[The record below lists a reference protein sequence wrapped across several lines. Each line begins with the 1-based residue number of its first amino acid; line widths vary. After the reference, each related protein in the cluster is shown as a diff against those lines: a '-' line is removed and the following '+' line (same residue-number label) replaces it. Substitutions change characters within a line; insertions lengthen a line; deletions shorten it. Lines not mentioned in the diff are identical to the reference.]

1 MSIILHH
8 LNASRSFRIL
18 WLLEEIN
25 QPYELK
31 SYFRDKATN
40 LAPQELK
47 NIHPLGKSP
56 VIELSEKVIAESGAI
71 VEILIEKFAPQL
83 APAKDSDSYLD
94 YLQWIHFSES
104 SAMVPYLLNIFNS
117 IELKNGTQLKFLDQY
132 AYAELDKVFSY
143 LDQQLAGKKFLV
155 DNCLTGADFMI
166 GFVVYGLINSLN
178 IRSKY
183 LNIEQ
188 YVESLK
194 SLESWQRAMMIEQN
208 LHQQINEID
217 LGKES

>member
-31 SYFRDKATN
+31 SYFRDKTTN

-56 VIELSEKVIAESGAI
+56 VIELDGKVIAESGAI

-83 APAKDSDSYLD
+83 MPAKDSDSYLD

-117 IELKNGTQLKFLDQY
+117 VELKNGTQLKFLDQY
-132 AYAELDKVFSY
+132 AHAELDKVFSY
-143 LDQQLAGKKFLV
+143 LDQQLVGKKFLV

-188 YVESLK
+188 YVKSLEN
-194 SLESWQRAMMIEQN
+194 LESWQKAMSIEKN
-208 LHQQINEID
+208 LPHQINA
-217 LGKES
+217 

>member
-31 SYFRDKATN
+31 SYFRDKTTN

-56 VIELSEKVIAESGAI
+56 VIELNGKVIAESGAI

-83 APAKDSDSYLD
+83 MPAKDSDSYLD

-132 AYAELDKVFSY
+132 AHAELDKVFSY
-143 LDQQLAGKKFLV
+143 LDQQLLGKKFLV
-155 DNCLTGADFMI
+155 GNSLTGADFMI

-188 YVESLK
+188 YVKSLE
-194 SLESWQRAMMIEQN
+194 SLESWQKAMSIEQN
-208 LHQQINEID
+208 LHH
-217 LGKES
+217 

>member
-18 WLLEEIN
+18 WLLEGIN

-31 SYFRDKATN
+31 TYFRDKTTN

-56 VIELSEKVIAESGAI
+56 VIELNGKVIAESGAI

-83 APAKDSDSYLD
+83 MPAKDSDSYLD

-132 AYAELDKVFSY
+132 AHAELDKVFSY
-143 LDQQLAGKKFLV
+143 LDQQLVGKKFLV
-155 DNCLTGADFMI
+155 GDCLTGADFMI

-188 YVESLK
+188 YVKGLE
-194 SLESWQRAMMIEQN
+194 SLESWQKAMSIEQN
-208 LHQQINEID
+208 LHHQTNA
-217 LGKES
+217 

>member
-31 SYFRDKATN
+31 SYFRDKTTN

-56 VIELSEKVIAESGAI
+56 VIELNGKVIAESGAI

-83 APAKDSDSYLD
+83 MPAKDSDSYLD
-94 YLQWIHFSES
+94 YLQWVHFSES

-132 AYAELDKVFSY
+132 AQTELDKVFSY
-143 LDQQLAGKKFLV
+143 LDQQLVGKKFLV
-155 DNCLTGADFMI
+155 GNCLTGADFMI

-188 YVESLK
+188 YVKGLEN
-194 SLESWQRAMMIEQN
+194 LESWQKAMSIEQN
-208 LHQQINEID
+208 LHHQTHV
-217 LGKES
+217 

>member
-31 SYFRDKATN
+31 SYFRDKTTN

-56 VIELSEKVIAESGAI
+56 VIELDGKVIAESGAI

-83 APAKDSDSYLD
+83 MPAKNSDSYLD
-94 YLQWIHFSES
+94 YLQWVHFSES

-117 IELKNGTQLKFLDQY
+117 VELKNGTQLKFLDQY
-132 AYAELDKVFSY
+132 AHAELDKVFSY
-143 LDQQLAGKKFLV
+143 LDQQLVGKKFLV

-183 LNIEQ
+183 LNIEH
-188 YVESLK
+188 YVKSLE
-194 SLESWQRAMMIEQN
+194 SLESWQKAMSIEQN
-208 LHQQINEID
+208 LHQQTNA
-217 LGKES
+217 

>member
-31 SYFRDKATN
+31 SYFRDKTTN

-56 VIELSEKVIAESGAI
+56 VIELNGKVIAESGAI
-71 VEILIEKFAPQL
+71 IEILIEKFAPQL
-83 APAKDSDSYLD
+83 MPAKDSDSYLD

-117 IELKNGTQLKFLDQY
+117 IEVKNGTQLKFLDQY
-132 AYAELDKVFSY
+132 AHAELDKVFSY
-143 LDQQLAGKKFLV
+143 LDQQLVGKKFLV
-155 DNCLTGADFMI
+155 GNSLTGADFMI

-188 YVESLK
+188 YVKGLEN
-194 SLESWQRAMMIEQN
+194 LESWQKAMSIEQN
-208 LHQQINEID
+208 LRH
-217 LGKES
+217 

>member
-31 SYFRDKATN
+31 SYFRDKTTN

-56 VIELSEKVIAESGAI
+56 VIELNGKVIVESGAI

-83 APAKDSDSYLD
+83 MPAKDSDSYLD
-94 YLQWIHFSES
+94 YLQWVHFSES

-132 AYAELDKVFSY
+132 AHTELDKVFSY
-143 LDQQLAGKKFLV
+143 LDQQLVGKKFLV
-155 DNCLTGADFMI
+155 GDCLTGADFMI

-178 IRSKY
+178 IRSEY

-188 YVESLK
+188 YVKSLEN
-194 SLESWQRAMMIEQN
+194 LESWQKAMSIEQN
-208 LHQQINEID
+208 LHHQTNA
-217 LGKES
+217 

>member
-31 SYFRDKATN
+31 SYFRDKTTN

-56 VIELSEKVIAESGAI
+56 VIELNGKVIAESGAI
-71 VEILIEKFAPQL
+71 VEILIEKFALQL
-83 APAKDSDSYLD
+83 MPAKDSDSYLD

-117 IELKNGTQLKFLDQY
+117 VELKNGTQLKFLDQY
-132 AYAELDKVFSY
+132 AHAELDKVFSY
-143 LDQQLAGKKFLV
+143 LDQQLVGKKFLV

-188 YVESLK
+188 YVKSLE
-194 SLESWQRAMMIEQN
+194 SLESWQKAMSIEQN
-208 LHQQINEID
+208 LHHRINA
-217 LGKES
+217 

>member
-31 SYFRDKATN
+31 SYFRDKTTN

-56 VIELSEKVIAESGAI
+56 VIELDGKVIAESGAI

-83 APAKDSDSYLD
+83 MPAKNSDSYLD
-94 YLQWIHFSES
+94 YLQWVHFSES

-117 IELKNGTQLKFLDQY
+117 VELKNGTQLKFLDQY
-132 AYAELDKVFSY
+132 AHAELDKVFSY
-143 LDQQLAGKKFLV
+143 LDQQLVGKKFLV

-183 LNIEQ
+183 LNIEL
-188 YVESLK
+188 YVKSLEN
-194 SLESWQRAMMIEQN
+194 LESWQKAMSIEQN
-208 LHQQINEID
+208 LHQQTNA
-217 LGKES
+217 

>member
-31 SYFRDKATN
+31 SYFRDKTTN

-56 VIELSEKVIAESGAI
+56 VIELDGKVIAESGAI

-83 APAKDSDSYLD
+83 MPAKDSDSYLD
-94 YLQWIHFSES
+94 YLQWVHFSES

-132 AYAELDKVFSY
+132 AHAELDKVFSY
-143 LDQQLAGKKFLV
+143 LDQQLVGKKFLV

-188 YVESLK
+188 YVKSLEN
-194 SLESWQRAMMIEQN
+194 LESWQKAMSIEQN
-208 LHQQINEID
+208 LHQQTNA
-217 LGKES
+217 

>member
-31 SYFRDKATN
+31 SYFRDKTTN

-56 VIELSEKVIAESGAI
+56 VIELNGKVIAESGAI

-83 APAKDSDSYLD
+83 MPAKDSDSYLD

-132 AYAELDKVFSY
+132 AHTELDKVFSY
-143 LDQQLAGKKFLV
+143 LDQQLVGKKFLV
-155 DNCLTGADFMI
+155 DNSLTGADFMI

-188 YVESLK
+188 YVKGLEN
-194 SLESWQRAMMIEQN
+194 LESWKKAMSIEQN
-208 LHQQINEID
+208 LHQQINA
-217 LGKES
+217 

>member
-56 VIELSEKVIAESGAI
+56 VIELNGKVIVESGAI

-83 APAKDSDSYLD
+83 MPAKDSDSYLD
-94 YLQWIHFSES
+94 YLQWVHFSES

-132 AYAELDKVFSY
+132 AQTELDKVFSY
-143 LDQQLAGKKFLV
+143 LDQQLVGKRFLV
-155 DNCLTGADFMI
+155 GDNLTGADFMI

-188 YVESLK
+188 YVKGLEN
-194 SLESWQRAMMIEQN
+194 LESWQKAMSIEQN
-208 LHQQINEID
+208 LHQHTNA
-217 LGKES
+217 

>member
-31 SYFRDKATN
+31 GYFRDKTTN

-56 VIELSEKVIAESGAI
+56 VIELDGKVIAESGAI

-83 APAKDSDSYLD
+83 MPAKNSDSYLD

-117 IELKNGTQLKFLDQY
+117 VELKNGTQLKFLDQY
-132 AYAELDKVFSY
+132 AHAELDKVFSY
-143 LDQQLAGKKFLV
+143 LDQQLVGKKFLV

-183 LNIEQ
+183 LNIEH
-188 YVESLK
+188 YVK
-194 SLESWQRAMMIEQN
+194 SLESLESWKKAMSIEQN
-208 LHQQINEID
+208 LPQQTNA
-217 LGKES
+217 

>member
-31 SYFRDKATN
+31 SYFRDKTTN

-56 VIELSEKVIAESGAI
+56 VIELNGKVIAESGAI
-71 VEILIEKFAPQL
+71 VEMLIEKFAPQL
-83 APAKDSDSYLD
+83 MPAKDSDSYVD
-94 YLQWIHFSES
+94 YLQWVHFSES

-117 IELKNGTQLKFLDQY
+117 IELKSGTQLKFLDQY
-132 AYAELDKVFSY
+132 AHAEFDKVFSY
-143 LDQQLAGKKFLV
+143 LDQQLVGKKFLV

-188 YVESLK
+188 YVK
-194 SLESWQRAMMIEQN
+194 SLENLESWKKAMSIEQN
-208 LHQQINEID
+208 LHHRINA
-217 LGKES
+217 

>member
-31 SYFRDKATN
+31 SYFRDKTTN

-56 VIELSEKVIAESGAI
+56 VIELNGKVIVESGAI

-83 APAKDSDSYLD
+83 MPVKDSDSYLD
-94 YLQWIHFSES
+94 YLQWVHFSES

-132 AYAELDKVFSY
+132 AQTELDKVFSY
-143 LDQQLAGKKFLV
+143 LDQQLVGKKFLV
-155 DNCLTGADFMI
+155 GDCLTGADFMI

-188 YVESLK
+188 YVKGLEN
-194 SLESWQRAMMIEQN
+194 LESWQKAMSIEQN
-208 LHQQINEID
+208 LHHQTNA
-217 LGKES
+217 

>member
-31 SYFRDKATN
+31 SYFRDKTTN

-56 VIELSEKVIAESGAI
+56 VIELDGKVIAESGAI

-83 APAKDSDSYLD
+83 MPAKDSDSYLD

-117 IELKNGTQLKFLDQY
+117 VELKNGTQLKFLDQY
-132 AYAELDKVFSY
+132 AHAELDKVFSY
-143 LDQQLAGKKFLV
+143 LDQQLVGKKFLV

-188 YVESLK
+188 YVKSLE
-194 SLESWQRAMMIEQN
+194 SLESWQKAMSIEQN
-208 LHQQINEID
+208 LHQQTNA
-217 LGKES
+217 

>member
-56 VIELSEKVIAESGAI
+56 VIELNGKVIAESGAI

-83 APAKDSDSYLD
+83 MPAKDSDSYLD
-94 YLQWIHFSES
+94 YLQWVHFSES

-132 AYAELDKVFSY
+132 AHTELDKVFSY
-143 LDQQLAGKKFLV
+143 LDQQLVGKKFLV
-155 DNCLTGADFMI
+155 GNSLTGADFMI

-188 YVESLK
+188 YVKSLEN
-194 SLESWQRAMMIEQN
+194 LESWQKAMSIEQN
-208 LHQQINEID
+208 LHHQTNA
-217 LGKES
+217 

>member
-31 SYFRDKATN
+31 SYFRDKTTN

-56 VIELSEKVIAESGAI
+56 VIELNGKVIAESGAI

-83 APAKDSDSYLD
+83 MPAKDTDSYLD
-94 YLQWIHFSES
+94 YLQWVHFSES

-132 AYAELDKVFSY
+132 AHTELDKVFSY
-143 LDQQLAGKKFLV
+143 LDQQLVGKKFLV
-155 DNCLTGADFMI
+155 GDCLTGADFMI

-188 YVESLK
+188 YVKSLEN
-194 SLESWQRAMMIEQN
+194 LESWQKAMSIEQN
-208 LHQQINEID
+208 LHHQTNA
-217 LGKES
+217 

>member
-18 WLLEEIN
+18 WLLEEIK

-31 SYFRDKATN
+31 SYFRDKTTN

-56 VIELSEKVIAESGAI
+56 VIELDGKVIAESGAI

-83 APAKDSDSYLD
+83 MPAKDSDSYLD

-132 AYAELDKVFSY
+132 AHAELDKVFSY
-143 LDQQLAGKKFLV
+143 LDQQLVGKKFLV

-188 YVESLK
+188 YVKSLE
-194 SLESWQRAMMIEQN
+194 SLESWQKAMSIEKN
-208 LHQQINEID
+208 LPHQINA
-217 LGKES
+217 

>member
-31 SYFRDKATN
+31 CYFRDKTTN

-56 VIELSEKVIAESGAI
+56 VIELNGKVITESGAI

-83 APAKDSDSYLD
+83 MPAKDSDSYLD

-132 AYAELDKVFSY
+132 AHAELDKVFSY
-143 LDQQLAGKKFLV
+143 LDQQLVGKKFLV
-155 DNCLTGADFMI
+155 GNSLTGADFMI

-188 YVESLK
+188 YVKSLE
-194 SLESWQRAMMIEQN
+194 SLESWQKAMSIEQN
-208 LHQQINEID
+208 LHH
-217 LGKES
+217 

>member
-31 SYFRDKATN
+31 SYFRDKTTN

-56 VIELSEKVIAESGAI
+56 VIELNGKVIAESGAI

-83 APAKDSDSYLD
+83 MPTKDSDSYLD
-94 YLQWIHFSES
+94 YLQWVHFSES

-132 AYAELDKVFSY
+132 AQTELDKVFSY
-143 LDQQLAGKKFLV
+143 LDQQLVGKKFLV
-155 DNCLTGADFMI
+155 GDYLTGADFMI

-188 YVESLK
+188 YVKGLEN
-194 SLESWQRAMMIEQN
+194 LESWKKAMSIEHN
-208 LHQQINEID
+208 LHQHTNA
-217 LGKES
+217 

>member
-31 SYFRDKATN
+31 SYFRDKTTN

-56 VIELSEKVIAESGAI
+56 VIELDGKVIAESGAI

-83 APAKDSDSYLD
+83 MPAKDSDSYLD
-94 YLQWIHFSES
+94 YLQWVHFSES

-132 AYAELDKVFSY
+132 AHAELDKVFSY
-143 LDQQLAGKKFLV
+143 LDQQLVGKKFLV

-188 YVESLK
+188 YVKSLE
-194 SLESWQRAMMIEQN
+194 SLESWQKAMSIEQN
-208 LHQQINEID
+208 LHQQTNA
-217 LGKES
+217 

>member
-18 WLLEEIN
+18 WLVEEIN

-31 SYFRDKATN
+31 SYFRDKTTN

-56 VIELSEKVIAESGAI
+56 VIELDGKVIAESGAI

-83 APAKDSDSYLD
+83 MPAKDSDSYLD
-94 YLQWIHFSES
+94 YLQWVHFSES

-132 AYAELDKVFSY
+132 AQTELDKVFSY
-143 LDQQLAGKKFLV
+143 LDQQLVGKKFLV
-155 DNCLTGADFMI
+155 GDCLTGADFMI
-166 GFVVYGLINSLN
+166 GFVVYGL
-178 IRSKY
+178 
-183 LNIEQ
+183 
-188 YVESLK
+188 
-194 SLESWQRAMMIEQN
+194 
-208 LHQQINEID
+208 
-217 LGKES
+217 

>member
-31 SYFRDKATN
+31 SYFRDKTTN

-56 VIELSEKVIAESGAI
+56 VIELNGKVIAESGAI

-83 APAKDSDSYLD
+83 MPAKDSDSYLD
-94 YLQWIHFSES
+94 YLQWVHFSES

-132 AYAELDKVFSY
+132 AQTELDKVFSY
-143 LDQQLAGKKFLV
+143 LDQQLVGKKFLV
-155 DNCLTGADFMI
+155 GDYLTGADFMI

-188 YVESLK
+188 YVKGLEN
-194 SLESWQRAMMIEQN
+194 LESWKKAMSIEQN
-208 LHQQINEID
+208 RHQHTNA
-217 LGKES
+217 

>member
-31 SYFRDKATN
+31 SYFRDKTTN

-56 VIELSEKVIAESGAI
+56 VIELNGKVIAESGAI
-71 VEILIEKFAPQL
+71 VEILIKKFAPQL
-83 APAKDSDSYLD
+83 MPAKDSDSYLD
-94 YLQWIHFSES
+94 YLQWVHFSES

-132 AYAELDKVFSY
+132 AQTELDKVFSY
-143 LDQQLAGKKFLV
+143 LDQQLVGKKFLV
-155 DNCLTGADFMI
+155 GNSLTGADFMI

-188 YVESLK
+188 YVKGLEN
-194 SLESWQRAMMIEQN
+194 LESWQKAMSIEQN
-208 LHQQINEID
+208 LH
-217 LGKES
+217 

>member
-18 WLLEEIN
+18 WLLEEIK

-31 SYFRDKATN
+31 SYFRDKTTN

-56 VIELSEKVIAESGAI
+56 VIELNGKVIAESGAI

-83 APAKDSDSYLD
+83 MPARDSDSYLD

-132 AYAELDKVFSY
+132 AHAELDKVFSY
-143 LDQQLAGKKFLV
+143 LDQQLVGKKFLV

-188 YVESLK
+188 YVKSLE
-194 SLESWQRAMMIEQN
+194 SLESWQKAMSIEQN
-208 LHQQINEID
+208 LPHQINA
-217 LGKES
+217 

>member
-31 SYFRDKATN
+31 SYFRDKTTN

-56 VIELSEKVIAESGAI
+56 VIELNGKVITESGAI

-83 APAKDSDSYLD
+83 MPAKDSDSYLD
-94 YLQWIHFSES
+94 YLQWVHFSES

-132 AYAELDKVFSY
+132 AQTELDKVFSY
-143 LDQQLAGKKFLV
+143 LDQQLVGKKFLV
-155 DNCLTGADFMI
+155 GDCLTGADFMI

-188 YVESLK
+188 YVKGLEN
-194 SLESWQRAMMIEQN
+194 LESWKKAMSIEQN
-208 LHQQINEID
+208 LHQQTNA
-217 LGKES
+217 

>member
-31 SYFRDKATN
+31 SYFRDKTTN

-56 VIELSEKVIAESGAI
+56 VIELNGKVIVESGAI

-83 APAKDSDSYLD
+83 MPAKDSDSYLD
-94 YLQWIHFSES
+94 YLQWVHFSES

-132 AYAELDKVFSY
+132 AHTELDKVFSY
-143 LDQQLAGKKFLV
+143 LDQQLVGKKFLV
-155 DNCLTGADFMI
+155 GDCLTGADFMI

-188 YVESLK
+188 YVKSLEN
-194 SLESWQRAMMIEQN
+194 LESWQKAMSIEQN
-208 LHQQINEID
+208 LHHQTNA
-217 LGKES
+217 

>member
-31 SYFRDKATN
+31 SYFRDKTTN

-56 VIELSEKVIAESGAI
+56 VIELDGKVIAESGAI

-83 APAKDSDSYLD
+83 MPAKDSDSYLD

-117 IELKNGTQLKFLDQY
+117 VELKNGTQLKFLDQY
-132 AYAELDKVFSY
+132 AHAELDKVFSY
-143 LDQQLAGKKFLV
+143 LDQQLVGKKFLV
-155 DNCLTGADFMI
+155 GNCLTGADFMI

-188 YVESLK
+188 YVKSLE
-194 SLESWQRAMMIEQN
+194 SLESWQKAMSIEQN
-208 LHQQINEID
+208 LPHQINA
-217 LGKES
+217 

>member
-31 SYFRDKATN
+31 RYFRDKTTN

-56 VIELSEKVIAESGAI
+56 VIELNGKVIAESGAI

-83 APAKDSDSYLD
+83 MPAKDSDSYLD

-132 AYAELDKVFSY
+132 AHAELDKVFSY
-143 LDQQLAGKKFLV
+143 LDQQLVGKKILV
-155 DNCLTGADFMI
+155 GNSLTGADFMI

-188 YVESLK
+188 YVKSLE
-194 SLESWQRAMMIEQN
+194 SLESWQKAMSIEQN
-208 LHQQINEID
+208 LHHQTNA
-217 LGKES
+217 

>member
-31 SYFRDKATN
+31 SYFRDKTTN

-56 VIELSEKVIAESGAI
+56 VIELNGKVIAESGAI

-83 APAKDSDSYLD
+83 MPVKDSDSYLD
-94 YLQWIHFSES
+94 YLQWVHFSES

-132 AYAELDKVFSY
+132 AHVELDKVFSY
-143 LDQQLAGKKFLV
+143 LDQQLVGKKFLV
-155 DNCLTGADFMI
+155 GDCLTGADFMI

-188 YVESLK
+188 YVKSLEN
-194 SLESWQRAMMIEQN
+194 LESWQKAMSIEQN
-208 LHQQINEID
+208 LHHQTNA
-217 LGKES
+217 

>member
-31 SYFRDKATN
+31 SYFRDKTTN

-56 VIELSEKVIAESGAI
+56 VIELDGKVIVESGAI

-83 APAKDSDSYLD
+83 MPAKDSDSYLD

-117 IELKNGTQLKFLDQY
+117 IELKSGTQLKFLDQY
-132 AYAELDKVFSY
+132 AHAEFDKVFSY
-143 LDQQLAGKKFLV
+143 LDQQLVGKKFLV

-188 YVESLK
+188 YVKGLEN
-194 SLESWQRAMMIEQN
+194 LESWKKAMSIEQN
-208 LHQQINEID
+208 LHHRINA
-217 LGKES
+217 

>member
-31 SYFRDKATN
+31 SYFRDKTTN

-56 VIELSEKVIAESGAI
+56 VIELDGKVIAESGAI

-83 APAKDSDSYLD
+83 MPAKNSDSYLD

-117 IELKNGTQLKFLDQY
+117 VELKNGTQLKFLDQY
-132 AYAELDKVFSY
+132 AHAELDKVFSY
-143 LDQQLAGKKFLV
+143 LDQQLVGKKFLV

-188 YVESLK
+188 YVKSLE
-194 SLESWQRAMMIEQN
+194 SLESWQKAMSIEQN
-208 LHQQINEID
+208 LHQQTNA
-217 LGKES
+217 

>member
-31 SYFRDKATN
+31 SYFRDKTTN

-56 VIELSEKVIAESGAI
+56 VIELNGKVIAESGAI

-83 APAKDSDSYLD
+83 MPAKDSDSYLD
-94 YLQWIHFSES
+94 YLQWVHFSES

-132 AYAELDKVFSY
+132 AQTELDKVFSY
-143 LDQQLAGKKFLV
+143 LDQQLVGKKFLV
-155 DNCLTGADFMI
+155 GNSLTGADFMI

-188 YVESLK
+188 YVKGLEN
-194 SLESWQRAMMIEQN
+194 LESWQKAMSIEQN
-208 LHQQINEID
+208 LHQQTNV
-217 LGKES
+217 

>member
-18 WLLEEIN
+18 WLLEEIS

-31 SYFRDKATN
+31 SYFRDKTTN

-56 VIELSEKVIAESGAI
+56 VIELNGKVIAESGAI

-83 APAKDSDSYLD
+83 MPAKDSDSYLD

-132 AYAELDKVFSY
+132 AHAELDKVFSY
-143 LDQQLAGKKFLV
+143 LDQQLLGKKFLV
-155 DNCLTGADFMI
+155 GNSLTGADFMI

-188 YVESLK
+188 YVKSLE
-194 SLESWQRAMMIEQN
+194 SLESWQKAMSIEQN
-208 LHQQINEID
+208 LHH
-217 LGKES
+217 

>member
-31 SYFRDKATN
+31 SYFRDKTTN

-56 VIELSEKVIAESGAI
+56 VIELNGKVIAESGAI

-83 APAKDSDSYLD
+83 MPAKDTDSYLD
-94 YLQWIHFSES
+94 YLQWVHFSES

-132 AYAELDKVFSY
+132 AHTELDKVFSY
-143 LDQQLAGKKFLV
+143 LDQQLVGKKFLV
-155 DNCLTGADFMI
+155 GDCLTGADFMI

-188 YVESLK
+188 YVKSLEN
-194 SLESWQRAMMIEQN
+194 LESWQKAMSIEQN
-208 LHQQINEID
+208 LHHQTNV
-217 LGKES
+217 

>member
-31 SYFRDKATN
+31 SYFRDKTTN

-56 VIELSEKVIAESGAI
+56 VIELNGKVIAESGAI

-83 APAKDSDSYLD
+83 MPAKDSDSYVD
-94 YLQWIHFSES
+94 YLQWVHFSES

-117 IELKNGTQLKFLDQY
+117 IELKSGTQLKFLDQY
-132 AYAELDKVFSY
+132 AHAEFDKVFSY
-143 LDQQLAGKKFLV
+143 LDQQLVGKKFLV

-188 YVESLK
+188 YVK
-194 SLESWQRAMMIEQN
+194 SLENLESWKKAMSIEQN
-208 LHQQINEID
+208 LHHRINA
-217 LGKES
+217 